1 MTEHSG
7 LTALGGILLFVG
19 LLGIITV
26 YSAIASGMLSHSFAQ
41 NAISEIINYTLSNN
55 LNSQIN
61 VNNLSN
67 AVSTQLSSVIN
78 QPNCGTLCMV
88 SSAIKDSTGIN
99 LPLNGN
105 YVNYYSWIVDALTAA
120 GVVLIVLGYRSFSA
134 MMAIGRNAVSVGIM
148 SFVTTFVPIVFIIPT
163 FATFT
168 VSGFTVGVP
177 YSVLQPFASALLNAE
192 IAVGVA
198 GAVLMI
204 VSYILNRMKKNPKQ
218 ATTGTKL
225 IVTQR

>member
-1 MTEHSG
+1 M
-7 LTALGGILLFVG
+7 TALGGILLFIG
-19 LLGIITV
+19 LLGIITA

-41 NAISEIINYTLSNN
+41 NAINEIINYTLSNSAF
-55 LNSQIN
+55 NSQIN
-61 VNNLSN
+61 TNNLSN

-88 SSAIKDSTGIN
+88 SSAIKDSTGIS
-99 LPLNGN
+99 LPLNGT
-105 YVNYYSWIVDALTAA
+105 YVDYYSWIVDALTVM
-120 GVVLIVLGYRSFSA
+120 GIVLIVLGYRSFSA
-134 MMAIGRNAVSVGIM
+134 MMAIGRNAVSVGII
-148 SFVTTFVPIVFIIPT
+148 SFVTTFVPIVFILPT

-177 YSVLQPFASALLNAE
+177 YSVLQPFASTLLNAE
-192 IAVGVA
+192 IITGVV
-198 GAVLMI
+198 GAVLI
-204 VSYILNRMKKNPKQ
+204 IASYILNRIKKNPKQ